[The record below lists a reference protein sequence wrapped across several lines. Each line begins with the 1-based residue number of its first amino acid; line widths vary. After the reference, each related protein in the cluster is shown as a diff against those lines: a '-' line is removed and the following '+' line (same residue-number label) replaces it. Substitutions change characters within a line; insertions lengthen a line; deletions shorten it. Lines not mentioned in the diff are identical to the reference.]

1 MATVVHAP
9 LTGRLSGFRT
19 NAVAAPASS
28 STKCSIVNAS
38 GKIGFSGCTLKSNL
52 VSPSLRTGPTACSSV
67 RVAAMVADL
76 KTKSTAPEVAAS
88 ENLLRFVKYHGLG
101 NDFILV
107 DNRKS
112 STLCISPEQAA
123 TLCDRNFGVGGDG
136 VIFVLPGVNGS
147 DYTMRII
154 NSDGSEPEMC
164 GNGIRCMAK
173 FIAELEGTTEPRS
186 YKIDTLAGLIV
197 PELMPD
203 GQVCV
208 DMGPPILEAKQV
220 PTTLEPTRDGAVI
233 KAPLVVAGR
242 SWSVT
247 CVSMGNPHCVVL
259 LDASEDVYSLPLA
272 EIGPLFEK
280 NEVFPAR
287 INTEFVQVLSSSHL
301 RMRVWERGAGPTLA
315 CGTGACALVVA
326 AVLEGR
332 AERSCLVELP
342 GGPLQIEWRESDN
355 HVYMTGPAQIA
366 FRGTAYLY
374 S

>member
-1 MATVVHAP
+1 MATIAHSP
-9 LTGRLSGFRT
+9 LVWCRRRT
-19 NAVAAPASS
+19 SVAASTSPSERSS
-28 STKCSIVNAS
+28 VSVS
-38 GKIGFSGCTLKSNL
+38 GKIGLSGCIFKSNL
-52 VSPSLRTGPTACSSV
+52 VSPKLRRGRAVCIGA
-67 RVAAMVADL
+67 RAEAMVADL
-76 KTKSTAPEVAAS
+76 KTKSTAPEAAAS
-88 ENLLRFVKYHGLG
+88 ENVLHFVKYQGLG

-112 STLCISPEQAA
+112 STLCITSEQAA
-123 TLCDRNFGVGGDG
+123 RLCDRNFGIGGDG

-164 GNGIRCMAK
+164 GNGIRCVAK
-173 FIAELEGTTEPRS
+173 FIAELEGTTEQRS

-197 PELMPD
+197 PELMAD

-208 DMGPPILEAKQV
+208 DMGPPILEAKKV
-220 PTTLEPTRDGAVI
+220 PTTLEPTQDGAVV
-233 KAPLVVAGR
+233 KASLVVAGR

-259 LDASEDVYSLPLA
+259 LDPSEDVYSLPLA

-287 INTEFVQVLSSSHL
+287 INTEFVQVLSSLHL

-332 AERSCLVELP
+332 AERNCLVELP

-374 S
+374 N